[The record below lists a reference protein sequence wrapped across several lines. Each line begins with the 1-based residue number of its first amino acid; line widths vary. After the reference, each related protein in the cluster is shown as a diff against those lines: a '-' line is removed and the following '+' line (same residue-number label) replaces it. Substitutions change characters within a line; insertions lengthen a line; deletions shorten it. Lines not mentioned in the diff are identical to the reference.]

1 MKSFITSQFLYCL
14 LIWMFHNR
22 NMKNRINRIH
32 EKDLR
37 LVYDDSQDLFF
48 SDLLLK
54 DKSVT
59 KDQKSNYIILSLQ
72 NYVKQNKE
80 FYQKQF

>member
-1 MKSFITSQFLYCL
+1 MFL
-14 LIWMFHNR
+14 NR

-48 SDLLLK
+48 SDLLLR
-54 DKSVT
+54 DKSAT
-59 KDQKSNYIILSLQ
+59 KDQKSL
-72 NYVKQNKE
+72 
-80 FYQKQF
+80 

>member
-1 MKSFITSQFLYCL
+1 
-14 LIWMFHNR
+14 MFHNR

-32 EKDLR
+32 EKDLS

>member
-1 MKSFITSQFLYCL
+1 
-14 LIWMFHNR
+14 MFHNR